1 MSRLS
6 RRLTLSVV
14 LLGLTL
20 ALAGPPVQAT
30 EVRGAGWFEAVAHQ
44 LAQWAA
50 GWSWLPHGGAATGT
64 IPDRVHQGTR
74 HPDKGPQ
81 PPVRTNCGGLGDP
94 TGACH

>member
-20 ALAGPPVQAT
+20 ALAAPPVQAT
-30 EVRGAGWFEAVAHQ
+30 EARGAGWFEAVAHQ

-50 GWSWLPHGGAATGT
+50 GWSWLPHDTATAG
-64 IPDRVHQGTR
+64 IVPHRVHQGTR
-74 HPDKGPQ
+74 RPDKGPR
-81 PPVRTNCGGLGDP
+81 PPVGTNCGTLTDP
-94 TGACH
+94 TGCPH